1 MDGVTNTGDSSK
13 QMPSKASAPTPE
25 AGQNITVEI
34 FYDTGKVLN
43 PNQKY
48 FITDKDGKIYLNLHT
63 LIPDLPEE
71 KYGEVYTEAKLT
83 NDDYYTIIKLTT
95 RAPSEIDAV
104 ANKTTYHSNS
114 TIYVNVTHGATGNVS
129 VYLEDT
135 FLGNISLNNS
145 QGTLNLSTL
154 IEGKYLP
161 VGNYTLNV
169 IYNGNAKYDLS
180 NTTAVLEITKITP
193 VILVDVTGIGYNLLV
208 NVTVLDG
215 EYGIA
220 DATGEVT
227 IKVADRTATIYLGNR
242 QGMTIIY
249 GLPIGN
255 YTVNANYGGD
265 NNYYNATNLF
275 QGSTVES
282 YRNVVTIT
290 IIMLPTQPMLLCPK
304 KHRQF
309 WSLMWIQKNYT
320 TSMRQFQL
328 R

>member
-1 MDGVTNTGDSSK
+1 M
-13 QMPSKASAPTPE
+13 
-25 AGQNITVEI
+25 
-34 FYDTGKVLN
+34 
-43 PNQKY
+43 
-48 FITDKDGKIYLNLHT
+48 
-63 LIPDLPEE
+63 
-71 KYGEVYTEAKLT
+71 
-83 NDDYYTIIKLTT
+83 TT

-255 YTVNANYGGD
+255 YTVNATYGGD
-265 NNYYNATNLF
+265 NNYYNATN
-275 QGSTVES
+275 STNATVSEKTQTVLVIDVDS
-282 YRNVVTIT
+282 EKLYYINETVPIKVTI
-290 IIMLPTQPMLLCPK
+290 LPEGEGNITLYINGVPHVLTL
-304 KHRQF
+304 
-309 WSLMWIQKNYT
+309 QKVGDSTFVEFNATELKDGVNYVFAT
-320 TSMRQFQL
+320 YD
-328 R
+328 